1 MWQLFLQCMPKQE
14 RDGVRKANGG
24 EMMRAEML
32 VGPSVQSK
40 QQYVSCAP
48 TNDRKVVE
56 RVTGPGGRGN
66 QVDSKQKEVS
76 RNVLR

>member
-24 EMMRAEML
+24 ERMRAEML
-32 VGPSVQSK
+32 VGPGVQSK
-40 QQYVSCAP
+40 QQYVSCVP

-56 RVTGPGGRGN
+56 RVTGPEGRGN

-76 RNVLR
+76 RNALR

>member
-1 MWQLFLQCMPKQE
+1 
-14 RDGVRKANGG
+14 
-24 EMMRAEML
+24 MMRAEML

-66 QVDSKQKEVS
+66 QVDSKQKGQQKCA
-76 RNVLR
+76 